1 MGIRR
6 ARTFTLIETRSRSRS
21 RKKPPSRYNIPVP
34 IPLRALSLAA
44 DPSTPGVILAI
55 DYGKKRLGLALSDE
69 FGITSRPFATWTRI
83 NRRRDLARLR
93 DLVRQ
98 EKIRRIIVGLPLH
111 LDGTPSEMS
120 EEAKSFGM
128 RVEKA
133 IGLPVEM
140 VDERLSSWEAHEK
153 VSQMNSKKHP
163 RNSSGRSEPAKKT
176 PIDDVAAAIILRD
189 YLDRAGTRPGARG

>member
-6 ARTFTLIETRSRSRS
+6 TRTFTLNETPGLSQP
-21 RKKPPSRYNIPVP
+21 RKKLTSRYNTAVP
-34 IPLRALSLAA
+34 IPLRALSTAA
-44 DPSTPGVILAI
+44 NPSTPGVTLAI

-98 EKIRRIIVGLPLH
+98 EKIRRIVVGLPLH

-120 EEAKSFGM
+120 EEARSFAL

-133 IGLPVEM
+133 IGLRVEM
-140 VDERLSSWEAHEK
+140 VDERLSSWEAHETVAK
-153 VSQMNSKKHP
+153 NNSGKHS
-163 RNSSGRSEPAKKT
+163 RGSSGQSELTKKN
-176 PIDDVAAAIILRD
+176 PVDDIAAAIILRD
-189 YLDRAGTRPGARG
+189 YLDRARTRPGSRA

>member
-1 MGIRR
+1 
-6 ARTFTLIETRSRSRS
+6 
-21 RKKPPSRYNIPVP
+21 V
-34 IPLRALSLAA
+34 AA

-55 DYGKKRLGLALSDE
+55 DYGKKKLGLALSDE

-111 LDGTPSEMS
+111 LDGRPSEMS
-120 EEAKSFGM
+120 DETRSFAL

-133 IGLPVEM
+133 IGIPVEM
-140 VDERLSSWEAHEK
+140 VDERLTSWEAQETVAHTK
-153 VSQMNSKKHP
+153 SGKHS
-163 RNSSGRSEPAKKT
+163 RSSSGHAKKN
-176 PIDDVAAAIILRD
+176 PIDDIAAAIILRD
-189 YLDRAGTRPGARG
+189 YLDRARIEPGARG

>member
-1 MGIRR
+1 MP
-6 ARTFTLIETRSRSRS
+6 T
-21 RKKPPSRYNIPVP
+21 
-34 IPLRALSLAA
+34 PLRALSLAA

-93 DLVRQ
+93 ELVRQ

-111 LDGTPSEMS
+111 LDGRPSEMS
-120 EEAKSFGM
+120 EETRSFAL

-133 IGLPVEM
+133 IGIPVEM
-140 VDERLSSWEAHEK
+140 VDERLSSWEAKET
-153 VSQMNSKKHP
+153 VAQINSGKRM
-163 RNSSGRSEPAKKT
+163 RNSSRRAEPTKKN
-176 PIDDVAAAIILRD
+176 PIDDIAAAIILRD
-189 YLDRAGTRPGARG
+189 YLDRVRTRPGARG

>member
-6 ARTFTLIETRSRSRS
+6 ARTFTLNETPGLSRP
-21 RKKPPSRYNIPVP
+21 RKKLSSRYNIAVP
-34 IPLRALSLAA
+34 TPLRALSIAA
-44 DPSTPGVILAI
+44 DPATPGVTLAI

-98 EKIRRIIVGLPLH
+98 ETIRRIVVGLPLH

-120 EEAKSFGM
+120 EEARSFAL

-140 VDERLSSWEAHEK
+140 VDERLSSWEARETVANK
-153 VSQMNSKKHP
+153 GSSKRSRSSSARNESKKTNP
-163 RNSSGRSEPAKKT
+163 M
-176 PIDDVAAAIILRD
+176 DDIAAAIILRD
-189 YLDRAGTRPGARG
+189 YLDRARSRSGSRA

>member
-1 MGIRR
+1 
-6 ARTFTLIETRSRSRS
+6 
-21 RKKPPSRYNIPVP
+21 VP
-34 IPLRALSLAA
+34 IPLRALSPVA

-93 DLVRQ
+93 ELVRL
-98 EKIRRIIVGLPLH
+98 EKIRRIVVGLPLH

-120 EEAKSFGM
+120 EEAKSFAM

-140 VDERLSSWEAHEK
+140 VDERLSSWEALET
-153 VSQMNSKKHP
+153 VAQMNSSKRP
-163 RNSSGRSEPAKKT
+163 RSSSGHKEPAKKN
-176 PIDDVAAAIILRD
+176 PIDDIAAAIILRD
-189 YLDRAGTRPGARG
+189 YLDRARTRPGARG

>member
-1 MGIRR
+1 MP
-6 ARTFTLIETRSRSRS
+6 T
-21 RKKPPSRYNIPVP
+21 
-34 IPLRALSLAA
+34 PLRALSIAA
-44 DPSTPGVILAI
+44 NPSTPGVILAI

-98 EKIRRIIVGLPLH
+98 EKIRRIVVGLPLH
-111 LDGTPSEMS
+111 LDGKPSEMS
-120 EEAKSFGM
+120 EEARSFAL

-140 VDERLSSWEAHEK
+140 VDERLSSWEAQET
-153 VSQMNSKKHP
+153 VSQMHSSKRP
-163 RNSSGRSEPAKKT
+163 RSSSGCSEPAKKN
-176 PIDDVAAAIILRD
+176 PIDDIAAAIILRE
-189 YLDRAGTRPGARG
+189 YLDRVRTRPGPRG